1 MTLDVYSE
9 HRFNIQ
15 PNTTQTISVTASYV
29 YFFDFTSADLSK
41 PPMLE
46 VSFNYGEFAT
56 LRETF
61 EVDVS
66 EVVRGVADNDS
77 QSDIIKTIRIRNV
90 GDAAVVGY
98 FGTSQG
104 RIRTNITAI
113 SSNDN
118 EGLPVE
124 IRAPS
129 PVVTADMASLDD
141 SGIVLNSEI
150 AVSLDAL
157 RGIGNLNV
165 ITPRGYRFNSLNT
178 LSYTGLEIGK
188 IYAFDIERIESLPQW
203 WGINQAQNQ
212 KLYKIDVTAD
222 VRVYTYNGSGA
233 TQKRGYRRGGLFM
246 SWEGRHLNDEYG
258 NIYGN
263 VAQWASTTGANVD
276 DSGRGNTSFT
286 ERSVENRPF
295 IFKASATSLTLQFLT
310 SGEARWSEIG
320 THPGDAPFGTG
331 ENLGAGSGGFRIRS
345 SIQPIEKGALA

>member
-141 SGIVLNSEI
+141 SGIILNSQI
-150 AVSLDAL
+150 AANLSAL
-157 RGIGNLNV
+157 RGIANSSV
-165 ITPRGYRFNSLNT
+165 INPRGYSLNT
-178 LSYTGLEIGK
+178 LATLSYSGLEIDK
-188 IYAFDIERIESLPQW
+188 IYAFDIERVESLPQW
-203 WGINQAQNQ
+203 WGVAQIQ
-212 KLYKIDVTAD
+212 TTKLYRIDLTAD
-222 VRVYTYNGSGA
+222 IRAYIYNGSGA
-233 TQKRGYRRGGLFM
+233 TQKRGYRRAGFFM

-258 NIYGN
+258 NIYNN
-263 VAQWASTTGANVD
+263 VATWANAAGANHD
-276 DSGRGNTSFT
+276 DSERRGTSFT

-295 IFKASATSLTLQFLT
+295 IFKATATSITIQFFIT
-310 SGEARWSEIG
+310 GELRWSEIG
-320 THPGDAPFGTG
+320 THPGEAPFGAD
-331 ENLGAGSGGFRIRS
+331 ENVGTGSGGISVRS